1 MIVGTKD
8 IDAADVLRHCKDV
21 ETLRHY
27 SELLV
32 PRVIRHDRRIV
43 SNQKY
48 CVAMIVRDL
57 KSIPYARR
65 KELYEGLLEDVS
77 IFGVANMWYD
87 FDDIMAEIDID
98 KLARYIAQG
107 GE

>member
-21 ETLRHY
+21 ETLRNY

-32 PRVIRHDRRIV
+32 PRIIRHDRRIV

-98 KLARYIAQG
+98 KLACFILQG